1 MINLNPFYRIKK
13 IKLSYLLLIIFAL
26 QNTLTNAQSI
36 KADEYQMQVSIDVAK
51 KSITAK
57 TIITAFTLNNLT
69 DTLKLL
75 LHKNSTIQKLKVNG
89 RNCKYFFAVSD
100 KQANRY
106 MPESRDLI
114 IIPDEKPNGKFTIE
128 TEYIVLLTELKNNTS
143 SFTNEWITLASYS
156 SWYPVNFDWGKFN
169 YSLTVSIPK
178 PFIVS
183 GAGKISHQDG
193 KWKLIQLS
201 KTSDIVLIASNIMQ
215 TKKFKDKDANIIM
228 NYIGFTE
235 AQADSIIASTIQAY
249 NFYKTIYGEVGKANL
264 TIVATPLKGGNAF
277 ARKDFIY
284 MQTKGESSF
293 EINKTI
299 SHEVAHFWWNKA
311 NVDTW
316 EDWLN
321 EGFAEFSTLLFIQKL
336 ISDSAYLNEL
346 KEYKE
351 ISKEAAPVWHMN
363 RSDNNASM
371 ILYRKAPVALANF
384 RNSISEEAFFSLL
397 KSIHLNKINNTAD
410 LLKLIEK
417 NISSTAKNKI
427 IELLIN

>member
-1 MINLNPFYRIKK
+1 MRKNK
-13 IKLSYLLLIIFAL
+13 IFHLLLIVFAMH
-26 QNTLTNAQSI
+26 NTLANAQSI
-36 KADEYQMQVSIDVAK
+36 KADEYEMQVNIDIIK

-57 TIITAFTLNNLT
+57 TIITAFTQNSIT
-69 DTLKLL
+69 DTLKLI
-75 LHKNSTIQKLKVNG
+75 LHKNSIIQKLKVNG
-89 RNCKYFFAVSD
+89 SNCKYFFAVSD

-106 MPESRDLI
+106 MPESRDLS

-128 TEYIVLLTELKNNTS
+128 IDYIVSLTELKHNTS
-143 SFTNEWITLASYS
+143 SFTNEWIALASYS

-183 GAGKISHQDG
+183 GAGKISYQKG
-193 KWKLIQLS
+193 KWKVIQAS
-201 KTSDIVLIASNIMQ
+201 KTDDIVLIASNIMQ
-215 TKKFKDKDANIIM
+215 TKKFKDDGANITM

-264 TIVATPLKGGNAF
+264 TIAAMPLKGGNAF

-284 MQTKGESSF
+284 MQTKGGSSF
-293 EINKTI
+293 DMNKTI

-311 NVDTW
+311 NVDIW

-321 EGFAEFSTLLFIQKL
+321 EGFAEFSTLLFIQKF
-336 ISDSAYLNEL
+336 ISDSAYINEL
-346 KEYKE
+346 KEYKKM
-351 ISKEAAPVWHMN
+351 SKEVAPVWQMD

-384 RNSISEEAFFSLL
+384 RNTIGDEAFFNLL
-397 KSIHLNKINNTAD
+397 KSIHLNKINNTTD
-410 LLKLIEK
+410 LLSLIEK
-417 NISSTAKNKI
+417 NISSGAKNNL
-427 IELLIN
+427 IELLKK

>member
-1 MINLNPFYRIKK
+1 MKKFNLF
-13 IKLSYLLLIIFAL
+13 YLLLIALTL
-26 QNTLTNAQSI
+26 QNNITNAQAI
-36 KADEYQMQVSIDVAK
+36 KAEHYKMNIHFDVIK

-57 TIITAFTLNNLT
+57 AIITVFTQNNLT
-69 DTLKLL
+69 DTLKLI
-75 LHKNSTIQKLKVNG
+75 LHKKSTIQKLKVNG
-89 RNCKYFFAVSD
+89 KNCKYLFAVSD

-114 IIPDEKPNGKFTIE
+114 IVPDEKLNGKFTIE
-128 TEYIVLLTELKNNTS
+128 IDYIVSLTELKHNTS
-143 SFTNEWITLASYS
+143 SFTNEWIALASYS

-178 PFIVS
+178 PFTVS
-183 GAGKISHQDG
+183 GAGEISHQNG
-193 KWKLIQLS
+193 KWKIIQQS
-201 KTSDIVLIASNIMQ
+201 KTSDIVIIASNIMQ
-215 TKKFKDKDANIIM
+215 SKKFKDNDANITM

-235 AQADSIIASTIQAY
+235 SKADSIIASTVQVY

-264 TIVATPLKGGNAF
+264 TITATPFKGGNAF

-293 EINKTI
+293 DINKTI

-311 NVDTW
+311 SADNW

-321 EGFAEFSTLLFIQKL
+321 EGFAEFSTLLFIQKF
-336 ISDSAYLNEL
+336 ISDAAYL
-346 KEYKE
+346 KEVEEYQE
-351 ISKEAAPVWHMN
+351 MSKEVAPVWEMN
-363 RSDNNASM
+363 RNDNNASM

-384 RNSISEEAFFSLL
+384 RDTIGEEAFFNLL
-397 KSIHLNKINNTAD
+397 TSIHQDKINNTAD

-417 NISSTAKNKI
+417 NISSVAKNKM
-427 IELLIN
+427 IELLKN